1 MARKSPLPLVA
12 LAVSGSL
19 LLSGCTVTEGVSDW
33 WSETFG
39 SASGPP
45 EVREEFPYVREGRIF
60 QDTGRDNEMRFAVTG
75 LERTDDY
82 TVMYYEVTYLDEF
95 TGPNRNM
102 SMAHTLVDPLTG
114 RVYRQF
120 LDEEGLKYGS
130 ESPNQDGLYPV
141 HDGVTNEYVRYF
153 PRLPDEV
160 RQVTFVG
167 SGLGAM
173 TGIPVVDVEEGRA
186 DPQDPNGADHLT
198 PDDPPPS
205 GENLTFANRRPDEDA
220 VADEGWVQSFVDS
233 EIASTTRDGDREIIS
248 LHSDVMFEFDRSDLT
263 PEAEDVVRRAATSL
277 ARNVDPDEPVITVI
291 GHTDSIGD
299 DSYNDNLS
307 VQRAESVRDL
317 LAEELGTDYTLEVE
331 GRGEQEP
338 IAREGGPDD
347 DEARARNRRVEFS
360 YVFNTTVEA
369 TEEEEYDD
377 DALGAAQRN
386 VTWPAPYD
394 DDPGSVVAEGE
405 LDGVRLEVY
414 PLRRDGAYVIGTVAL
429 TNTTDEP
436 TMPDMGGQEAV
447 QAGGPE
453 QFNKG
458 TLGGFQ
464 LLEPESGLVRY
475 VAQMDFGEGRYSSFA
490 EEVHMLQPDNTYS
503 LVAVFPAPPVDVEEL
518 TLRAGPF
525 GEFEEIPVEH

>member
-1 MARKSPLPLVA
+1 MARKSPLTLVA
-12 LAVSGSL
+12 LTLSGSL
-19 LLSGCTVTEGVSDW
+19 LLSGCTVTADISDW

-39 SASGPP
+39 DASGPP
-45 EVREEFPYVREGRIF
+45 EVTEEFPYVREGRIF
-60 QDTGRDNEMRFAVTG
+60 QDTGRDNEMRFAITG
-75 LERTDDY
+75 LERTDEY

-95 TGPNRNM
+95 SGANRNL

-114 RVYRQF
+114 RVYREF

-141 HDGVTNEYVRYF
+141 FDGVTNEYVRYY

-160 RQVTFVG
+160 GQVTFTG

-173 TGIPVVDVEEGRA
+173 TGIPVQDVEEERT
-186 DPQDPNGADHLT
+186 DPEDPNGSEHLT
-198 PDDPPPS
+198 PDNPPPS
-205 GENLTFANRRPDEDA
+205 GENLTFANRRPDEEA
-220 VADEGWVQSFVDS
+220 VADQGWVQSFVDS
-233 EIASTTRDGDREIIS
+233 ELASTTRDGDREIIS
-248 LHSDVMFEFDRSDLT
+248 LHSDVMFEFDRADLT
-263 PEAEDVVRRAATSL
+263 PEAEDVVRRAATTL
-277 ARNVDPDEPVITVI
+277 AENVDPEEPVITVI
-291 GHTDSIGD
+291 GHTDGIGD
-299 DSYNDNLS
+299 EAYNDNLS
-307 VQRAESVRDL
+307 VERAENVRDL
-317 LAEELGTDYTLEVE
+317 LAEELGGGYELEVE
-331 GRGEQEP
+331 GRGEDEP

-347 DEARARNRRVEFS
+347 EQARARNRRVEFS
-360 YVFNTTVEA
+360 YVFDDTVAA

-377 DALGAAQRN
+377 DGLGAAQRN
-386 VTWPAPYD
+386 VTWPAPYE

-405 LDGVRLEVY
+405 LDGVRLEVH
-414 PLRRDGAYVIGTVAL
+414 PLRRDGAYLIGTVAL

-436 TMPDMGGQEAV
+436 TMPEMGGREAL

-475 VAQMDFGEGRYSSFA
+475 VARMDFGDGRYSSFA
-490 EEVHMLQPDNTYS
+490 EEVHMLQPGNTYS

-525 GEFEEIPVEH
+525 GEFEEIPVEY

>member
-1 MARKSPLPLVA
+1 MARKKPLTVVA
-12 LAVSGSL
+12 LMVSGSL
-19 LLSGCTVTEGVSDW
+19 LLSGCAPVSDW

-39 SASGPP
+39 DASGPP

-60 QDTGRDNEMRFAVTG
+60 QDTGQDAQMRFAITG

-82 TVMYYEVTYLDEF
+82 TVMHYEVTYLDDF
-95 TGPNRNM
+95 SGPNRNL

-130 ESPNQDGLYPV
+130 ESPNEDGLYPV
-141 HDGVTNEYVRYF
+141 HDGVTNEYTRYF
-153 PRLPDEV
+153 PRIPDEV
-160 RQVTFVG
+160 FQVTFVG

-173 TGIPVVDVEEGRA
+173 TGIPIQDVETERE
-186 DPQDPNGADHLT
+186 DPKNPNGPDHLSL
-198 PDDPPPS
+198 DDPPAR

-220 VADEGWVQSFVDS
+220 QADEGWVQSFVDS

-263 PEAEDVVRRAATSL
+263 AEAADVVRRAATTL
-277 ARNVDPDEPVITVI
+277 ARNVDPEDPTITVV
-291 GHTDSIGD
+291 GHTDGIGD
-299 DSYNDNLS
+299 DAYNDNLS
-307 VQRAESVRDL
+307 VERAESVRDL
-317 LAEELGTDYTLEVE
+317 LAEELGTDYQLEVE
-331 GRGEQEP
+331 GRGKREP

-347 DEARARNRRVEFS
+347 EEARARNRRVEFS
-360 YVFNTTVEA
+360 YVFNPTVEA

-377 DALGAAQRN
+377 DGLGVAQRN
-386 VTWPAPYD
+386 VTWPAPYS

-405 LDGVRLEVY
+405 EGGIRLEIY
-414 PLRRDGAYVIGTVAL
+414 PLRRDGAYVIGTVAM

-436 TMPDMGGQEAV
+436 LAPELGGSETV
-447 QAGGPE
+447 AGGPE

-464 LLEPESGLVRY
+464 LFEAESGLVRY
-475 VAQMDFGEGRYSSFA
+475 VAQMDFGDNRYSSFA
-490 EEVHMLQPDNTYS
+490 EEVHTIQPGNS
-503 LVAVFPAPPVDVEEL
+503 HRLVAVFPAPPVDVEEL

-525 GEFEEIPVEH
+525 GDFEEIPVEY

>member
-1 MARKSPLPLVA
+1 MARKSPLTVVA
-12 LAVSGSL
+12 LLVSGSL
-19 LLSGCTVTEGVSDW
+19 LLTGCSVTDDLSGW

-39 SASGPP
+39 DASGPP

-60 QDTGRDNEMRFAVTG
+60 QDTGQDTEMRFAVTG
-75 LERTDDY
+75 LERTDEY
-82 TVMYYEVTYLDEF
+82 TVMRYEVTYLDDF
-95 TGPNRNM
+95 SGPNRNL

-153 PRLPDEV
+153 PRLPDETA
-160 RQVTFVG
+160 QVTFVG

-173 TGIPVVDVEEGRA
+173 TGIPVQDVEEETPA
-186 DPQDPNGADHLT
+186 PENPNGPDHLT
-198 PDDPPPS
+198 LDNPPPS
-205 GENLTFANRRPDEDA
+205 GENLTFANRRPEEDA
-220 VADEGWVQSFVDS
+220 LADEGWVQSFVDS

-248 LHSDVMFEFDRSDLT
+248 LHSDVMFAFDEASLT
-263 PEAEDVVRRAATSL
+263 EEAEEVVRRAATTL
-277 ARNVDPDEPVITVI
+277 ATNVDPEDPTITVI
-291 GHTDSIGD
+291 GHTDGIGSA
-299 DSYNDNLS
+299 SYNDNLS
-307 VQRAESVRDL
+307 VERAESVRDL
-317 LAEELGTDYTLEVE
+317 LAEEIGAGYTLEVE
-331 GRGEQEP
+331 GRGMDEP
-338 IAREGGPDD
+338 VAREGGPDD
-347 DEARARNRRVEFS
+347 EQARARNRRVEFS
-360 YVFNTTVEA
+360 YVFNDTVEA

-377 DALGAAQRN
+377 DGLGAAQRN
-386 VTWPAPYD
+386 VTWPAPFS

-414 PLRRDGAYVIGTVAL
+414 PLRRDGAYVIGTVAF

-436 TMPDMGGQEAV
+436 LVPELGGTDAI

-464 LLEPESGLVRY
+464 LLEPEAGLVRY

-490 EEVHMLQPDNTYS
+490 EEVHMLQPDNTYD

-525 GEFEEIPVEH
+525 GEFEEIPVVY